1 MVCALIWKA
10 RRVEIIKKSFFITLI
25 LNQIYQNKS
34 KYLYRVQKR
43 YKIFVIGPAYP
54 LRGGLATFD
63 ELFCRS
69 LCERGHDAQIISYS
83 LQYPNFLFPG
93 STQYDQSGVP
103 PLGVKIHTL
112 INSVNPLSWMKVA
125 SFIKKE
131 RPDFVVVR
139 YWIPFMG
146 PALGTI
152 CKRIAKAGVRVIA
165 ITDNVIPHEKRAGD
179 TAFTKYFL
187 KQCHGFVT
195 MSKAV
200 LSDLEKF
207 TTSPFKKFLLHPL
220 YTAFGNKVDKQEAR
234 KKLNIDRDEKT
245 ILFFGL
251 IRHYKGLDM
260 LLEAMADARIKEMK
274 IKLLVAGEFYEDKK
288 AYTDLIE
295 KNGLQ
300 DSIVLFDK
308 FIANEEVKYY
318 FSAAD
323 LLTLPYRSATQSG
336 VTQVAF
342 QFEKPTLVTNVGGLS
357 EIIPHGKCG
366 YVVEAVPRAIADSIV
381 DYFNN
386 GREVAMSAAMAEE
399 KKKYD
404 WSIFS
409 DNIVNLYEEITNDYK
424 K

>member
-1 MVCALIWKA
+1 M
-10 RRVEIIKKSFFITLI
+10 
-25 LNQIYQNKS
+25 NKEP
-34 KYLYRVQKR
+34 R
-43 YKIFVIGPAYP
+43 YKIFVIGPAWP

-69 LCERGHDAQIISYS
+69 LCELGHDAQIISYS

-93 STQYDQSGVP
+93 STQYDQSGIAP
-103 PLGVKIHTL
+103 AGIKIHTL
-112 INSVNPLSWMKVA
+112 INSVNPFNWIKTA
-125 SFIKKE
+125 RFIKKE
-131 RPDFVVVR
+131 KPDFVVVR

-152 CKRIAKAGVRVIA
+152 CKSIAKNGVKVIA

-179 TAFTKYFL
+179 TAFTRYFI
-187 KQCHGFVT
+187 KHCQGFVT

-200 LSDLEKF
+200 LSDLGKF
-207 TTSPFKKFLLHPL
+207 TSSSHKKFLLHPL
-220 YTAFGNKVDKQEAR
+220 YTAFGKKVDKLEAR
-234 KKLNIDRDEKT
+234 KMLNIPAGDKT

-260 LLEAMADARIKEMK
+260 LLGAMADPRIKELNL
-274 IKLLVAGEFYEDKK
+274 KLLVAGEFYEDKK
-288 AYTDLIE
+288 PYTDSIE
-295 KNGLQ
+295 KHQLQ
-300 DSIVLFDK
+300 NNVILFDK
-308 FIANEEVKYY
+308 FIPNEEVKYY

-357 EIIPHGKCG
+357 EIIPHNKCG
-366 YVVEAVPRAIADSIV
+366 YVVDSNPKAIADSII
-381 DYFNN
+381 DYFTND
-386 GREVAMSAAMAEE
+386 REAAMTAAMAEE

-409 DNIVNLYEEITNDYK
+409 NEIVTLYEDLIK
-424 K
+424 

>member
-1 MVCALIWKA
+1 M
-10 RRVEIIKKSFFITLI
+10 
-25 LNQIYQNKS
+25 
-34 KYLYRVQKR
+34 QKR

-69 LCERGHDAQIISYS
+69 LAQLGHDAQIISYS

-93 STQYDQSGVP
+93 STQYDQSGIAP
-103 PLGVKIHTL
+103 AGLKIHTL
-112 INSVNPLSWMKVA
+112 INSVNPFNWLKTA
-125 SFIKKE
+125 RFIKKE
-131 RPDFVVVR
+131 KPDFVVVR

-152 CKRIAKAGVRVIA
+152 CKRIGKAGVKVIA

-179 TAFTKYFL
+179 TAFTKYFIR
-187 KQCHGFVT
+187 QCNGFIT

-200 LSDLEKF
+200 LADLAQF
-207 TTSPFKKFLLHPL
+207 TSSAHKKYLLHPL
-220 YTAFGNKVDKQEAR
+220 YTAFGEKVDKQEAR
-234 KKLNIDRDEKT
+234 KKLNVAATDKA

-260 LLEAMADARIKEMK
+260 LLEAMADARIKQMGV
-274 IKLLVAGEFYEDKK
+274 KLLVAGEFYEDRKP
-288 AYTDLIE
+288 YLDIIE
-295 KNGLQ
+295 KNGLGQ
-300 DSIVLFDK
+300 QVILFDK
-308 FIANEEVKYY
+308 FIPNEEVKYY

-357 EIIPHGKCG
+357 EIIPHNKCG
-366 YVVEAVPRAIADSIV
+366 YVVNADPTAIADAII
-381 DYFNN
+381 DYFSA
-386 GREVAMSAAMAEE
+386 GREQAMSEAMKEE

-409 DNIVNLYEEITNDYK
+409 GNVVNLYEEIVNDNK

>member
-1 MVCALIWKA
+1 MPKG
-10 RRVEIIKKSFFITLI
+10 
-25 LNQIYQNKS
+25 
-34 KYLYRVQKR
+34 

-69 LCERGHDAQIISYS
+69 LCDQGHDAQIISYS

-93 STQYDQSGVP
+93 STQYDQSGIAP
-103 PLGVKIHTL
+103 AGIKIHTL
-112 INSVNPLSWMKVA
+112 INSINPFNWIKTA
-125 SFIKKE
+125 RFIKKE
-131 RPDFVVVR
+131 KPDFVVVR

-152 CKRIAKAGVRVIA
+152 CKSIVKNEVKVIA
-165 ITDNVIPHEKRAGD
+165 ITDNVIPHEKRVGD
-179 TAFTKYFL
+179 TAFTKYFIRHC
-187 KQCHGFVT
+187 QGFVT

-200 LSDLEKF
+200 LSDLAKF
-207 TTSPFKKFLLHPL
+207 TSSNHKKFLLHPL
-220 YTAFGNKVDKQEAR
+220 YTAFGEKVDKREAR
-234 KKLNIDRDEKT
+234 KKLGVSASDKI

-251 IRHYKGLDM
+251 IRHYKGLDL
-260 LLEAMADARIKEMK
+260 LLEAMADERIKQAG

-288 AYTDLIE
+288 LYTDIIE
-295 KNGLQ
+295 KNKLDQ
-300 DSIVLFDK
+300 QVILFDK
-308 FIANEEVKYY
+308 FIPNEEVKYY

-357 EIIPHGKCG
+357 EIIPHNKCG
-366 YVVEAVPRAIADSIV
+366 YVVDSSPKAIADSII
-381 DYFNN
+381 DYFAND
-386 GREVAMSAAMAEE
+386 REAAMTAAMAEE

-409 DNIVNLYEEITNDYK
+409 NNIVNLYEDLIK
-424 K
+424 